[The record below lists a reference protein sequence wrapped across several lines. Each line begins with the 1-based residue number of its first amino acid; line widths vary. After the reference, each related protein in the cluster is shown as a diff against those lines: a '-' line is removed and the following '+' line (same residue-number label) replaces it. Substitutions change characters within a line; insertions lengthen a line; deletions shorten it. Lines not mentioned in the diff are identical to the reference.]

1 MRRIVISLAGFVIV
15 ICSVAAAEKDTQA
28 ATKTR
33 KKLLAKVSVDFK
45 DEMLKECI
53 AEISRQLEDAQAGSL
68 SATYDTGVSQNQRL
82 TFDAKDKSVADVLD
96 GMLKKNSLGYIVV
109 SKDKDRYDGWLKIK
123 QGSERGYPAGEE
135 PKVKAAPKEPEKTK
149 TPAPEVVVPA
159 DGDKAEK
166 AAASKLDLARSLL
179 KDGKNEKAKE
189 RFAEI
194 VKLYPKTKAAEDAQ
208 KELDKLGK

>member
-1 MRRIVISLAGFVIV
+1 MRRIVISLAGFAIV
-15 ICSVAAAEKDTQA
+15 ACSVAAAEKDTPA
-28 ATKTR
+28 ASKTR
-33 KKLLAKVSVDFK
+33 KKLSAKVTVDFK
-45 DEMLKECI
+45 DELLKECI

-82 TFDAKDKSVADVLD
+82 TFEAKDKPVADVLD
-96 GMLKKNSLGYIVV
+96 GMLKKNSLGYIVI

-123 QGSERGYPAGEE
+123 QGNERGYPAGEE
-135 PKVKAAPKEPEKTK
+135 PKGKASPKEPEKPK
-149 TPAPEVVVPA
+149 GPAAEPAAPA

-179 KDGKNEKAKE
+179 RDGKTEKAKE